1 MYLDALTIAALRDEF
16 DERLTGGR
24 VQRIVQPSE
33 LSIGLEVYAGRR
45 HQLLASAE
53 PQSPRVLLLDDK
65 PRRGV
70 DRPSPMQLLLAKYVR
85 GARLEGV
92 RQPELER
99 ILRLTF
105 TGEHGTVH
113 LVCELMGRYSNLILV
128 SSDGFVMDAVKRV
141 PATLNRYRVTLPNH
155 PYVPPP
161 PQEKAHPLLI
171 TPHDLLVIPAEGPVW
186 RRLVNR
192 VLAISPLVAREI
204 VHRATG
210 DAERDGALDPDMAAA
225 IVQATVDLLRLTE
238 TRAWTPCVGL
248 TRDDGAAA
256 PAAYAAFD
264 LTHWPER
271 EPADGMSA
279 AMARV
284 LDAARPFDAYKQVRT
299 RLHAL
304 VDDQIHQQEVRLAS
318 MRRALVPEE
327 EIEAVQ
333 AKGQA
338 ILGMAWSIRS
348 GQEVLEIE
356 PADWGLPAPPD
367 GGVVRI
373 PLDPALSPSENAQ
386 ELFRTYRK
394 MRAATEGVPD
404 LITRAEADL
413 AYLRQLRSEVD
424 LAEDR
429 PQLDAVEGELAEAGF
444 LPRRAKA
451 PRPSAAGAPLSVH
464 ATDGTLILVGRNSR
478 QNDEVTFRRG
488 APEDLWLHAHG
499 VPGSHVIV
507 KSGGAAVAED
517 TLLMAARLAAYHS
530 AARHEAQ
537 VLVDVTERRHVR
549 HIKGGRPGMVTY
561 SHERTVTVSPAAEGG
576 WEE

>member
-1 MYLDALTIAALRDEF
+1 MYLDALTLAALRDEF
-16 DERLTGGR
+16 DERLVGGR
-24 VQRIVQPSE
+24 VQRVVQPSE

-45 HQLLASAE
+45 YQMLASAE
-53 PQSPRVLLLDDK
+53 PRSPRILLVDDK
-65 PRRGV
+65 LRRGL
-70 DRPSPMQLLLAKYVR
+70 DKPTPMQLLLAKYVR

-92 RQPELER
+92 HQPELER
-99 ILRLTF
+99 VLRLTF
-105 TGEHGTVH
+105 SGEHGTVH
-113 LVCELMGRYSNLILV
+113 LVCELMGRYSNIILV

-141 PATLNRYRVTLPNH
+141 PASINRYRVTLPNH

-161 PQEKAHPLLI
+161 PQQKAHPLLL
-171 TPHDLLVIPAEGPVW
+171 TPRDLLAIPAEGPVW
-186 RRLVNR
+186 QRLVNH
-192 VLAISPLVAREI
+192 VLAISPLLAREI

-210 DAERDGALDPDMAAA
+210 DAERSGALDPDAAA
-225 IVQATVDLLRLTE
+225 AVVQATVDLMRLAE
-238 TRAWTPCVGL
+238 TRAWSPFVGL
-248 TRDDGAAA
+248 SREDGALT
-256 PAAYAAFD
+256 PAAYAAYD
-264 LTHWPER
+264 LTHWPKR
-271 EPADGMSA
+271 EPAEGMSA

-284 LDAARPFDAYKQVRT
+284 LDAARPFDAYRQVRA

-304 VDDQIHQQEVRLAS
+304 IDDRIGEQEARLAS
-318 MRRALVPEE
+318 LRRSLVPEE

-338 ILGMAWSIRS
+338 ILGMAWAIQP
-348 GQEVLEIE
+348 GQEALEIE
-356 PADWGLPAPPD
+356 PADWGLPSD
-367 GGVVRI
+367 GSTLRI

-386 ELFRTYRK
+386 ALFRTYRK

-404 LITRAEADL
+404 LIARGEAEL
-413 AYLRQLRSEVD
+413 AYLQQLRSEVD

-444 LPRRAKA
+444 LPRRGKG
-451 PRPSAAGAPLSVH
+451 PRPSASGSPLS
-464 ATDGTLILVGRNSR
+464 ARAPDGTLILVGRNSR

-488 APEDLWLHAHG
+488 GPDDLWLHAHG

-507 KSGGAAVAED
+507 KSGGAAVDEE
-517 TLLMAARLAAYHS
+517 TLLQAARLAAYYS

-561 SHERTVTVSPAAEGG
+561 SHEQTVTVSPTAEGG